1 MKGQIDLDEAG
12 YVLVKPGST
21 ATNIPGVF
29 ASGDLVDHT
38 YRQAITAAG
47 TGCEAALD
55 AERYLLVA
63 AGRRMSAA
71 LIEQLSHPDG
81 TVRRE
86 AAIALGAS
94 ADAAAVPALLERL
107 ASETDTRVLEDLTW
121 ATVQHVDAALPGLLA
136 MLSSGVPAARRQA
149 AHVLSKVGD
158 PAHLAAI
165 TPLVYDA
172 EPDVAI
178 KAYRAAANTG
188 DVAALGPLA
197 GRLGDG
203 DAAQRDALTGAFHT
217 FGEAAVPVLI
227 GALSDADADVR
238 LHAADAL
245 AHIETPDADPAAE
258 ALGVPWSTTRNVRCV
273 WLR

>member
-1 MKGQIDLDEAG
+1 
-12 YVLVKPGST
+12 
-21 ATNIPGVF
+21 
-29 ASGDLVDHT
+29 
-38 YRQAITAAG
+38 
-47 TGCEAALD
+47 
-55 AERYLLVA
+55 
-63 AGRRMSAA
+63 MSAA

-197 GRLGDG
+197 GSLGDG

-245 AHIETPDADPAAE
+245 AHIGTPDADPAAE
-258 ALGVPWSTTRNVRCV
+258 ALGVLVDDPERAVRLAAV
-273 WLR
+273 MAIGELGEVADAALAALAAGPDAEVAGLASGIGEKRKREAKKRALQQRLRAARKG